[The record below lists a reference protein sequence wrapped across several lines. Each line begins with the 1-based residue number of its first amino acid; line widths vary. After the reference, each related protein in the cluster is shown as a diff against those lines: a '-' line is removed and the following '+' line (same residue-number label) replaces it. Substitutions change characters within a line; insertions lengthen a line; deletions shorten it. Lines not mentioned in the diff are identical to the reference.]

1 MEQYYRHFKSNIV
14 TFIHSILKAA
24 LRKELDYVL
33 ALRCSYNVG
42 APVVTVI
49 SIK

>member
-1 MEQYYRHFKSNIV
+1 MTI
-14 TFIHSILKAA
+14 TFIHGIGDCIMKAA

-42 APVVTVI
+42 DLAVTVV

>member
-1 MEQYYRHFKSNIV
+1 MEQYYRHFKGNRV

-42 APVVTVI
+42 DLAVTVI